1 MHDSGSGEIVEAHSQ
16 RRPNVAIAT
25 HESYPAIRSPSPVTD
40 DGIDETGNG
49 NAIKE
54 VANKPG
60 ATDHRARGN
69 GRASVGESKL
79 EDPDG
84 EKCDAGGF
92 IGCRRALQEE
102 PVITDEA
109 VAMAEHER
117 EAEGVEQQAAQTCV
131 NHTLH
136 ENVYRLTRAAE
147 AGLQHGEA
155 HLHAED
161 QE

>member
-1 MHDSGSGEIVEAHSQ
+1 
-16 RRPNVAIAT
+16 
-25 HESYPAIRSPSPVTD
+25 

-79 EDPDG
+79 ENPDG
-84 EKCDAGGF
+84 KKCDAGGF
-92 IGCRRALQEE
+92 IGCGRALQEE

-109 VAMAEHER
+109 VAVTEHER
-117 EAEGVEQQAAQTCV
+117 EAEGIEQQSAQTCV
-131 NHTLH
+131 NHTFH
-136 ENVYRLTRAAE
+136 EHVHRLTRT
-147 AGLQHGEA
+147 
-155 HLHAED
+155 
-161 QE
+161 